1 MIRLGKLHEVQCPAV
16 EPGKSFTR
24 AAWHA
29 FALCSVAFGFFLQD
43 CEGIPLKQT
52 CLFLQA
58 TAFLE
63 ENEMG
68 WSKTIY
74 A

>member
-1 MIRLGKLHEVQCPAV
+1 MKFSVQLLSQAKALRKLLGMLLPCVP
-16 EPGKSFTR
+16 
-24 AAWHA
+24 
-29 FALCSVAFGFFLQD
+29 VAFGFFLQD